1 MDLDQ
6 SGDID
11 LDEFIAFSKISRH
24 MPAIRRLIIKFFD
37 FVDVN
42 GDRSVELE
50 ELDQAREY
58 LGLPAIS
65 EDDRASL
72 MALSNDDGELE
83 FDVSS
88 LVSLK
93 FDVTCSLTNSQ
104 TVM

>member
-1 MDLDQ
+1 MDLDK

-11 LDEFIAFSKISRH
+11 LEEFIAFSKISRH
-24 MPAIRRLIIKFFD
+24 MPEIRRLIVKFFD

-65 EDDRASL
+65 EDDKTSL
-72 MALSNDDGELE
+72 MALYNDDDELD

-88 LVSLK
+88 LVYGGS
-93 FDVTCSLTNSQ
+93 T
-104 TVM
+104 